1 MTGTT
6 KWIGEFD
13 LLRGFAILGIV
24 VIHSFSYYNTIDPS
38 DLIVPV
44 ASYIT
49 HLADFGVPVFFFVS
63 AYVLTLRYFNEM
75 DLKNFYRK
83 RLSVIV
89 LPYLAFSA
97 LYIVYNFMTISEYS
111 ASRAAWDVVLFNA
124 TGIFWFIAVLLQLYL
139 LFPLLTRWQRSSERR
154 GRGWEML
161 AVSTFAYIVW
171 YLFLLEPTAAAIGSI
186 AQPVPDFG
194 EIVASRIFI
203 GYLPFFALGMWAQ
216 RSPSWESMVTKLGS
230 MVLLPVAL
238 LLAGVLTLLGSGPWW
253 ALVVLP
259 FTVVM
264 LGQLYR
270 LSRWVMGR
278 RSVADRVFRTMGTY
292 AYGIYLAHMLVIAV
306 VVNRLWAVGI
316 FADQAVFYI
325 LLLVGTVA
333 LSIAALF
340 VLNLLPFGTML
351 TGVRTK
357 GGLRKRSP
365 ELREARQRQ

>member
-1 MTGTT
+1 MMTTT
-6 KWIGEFD
+6 KGWIGEFD

-24 VIHSFSYYNTIDPS
+24 VIHSFSYYNTIDPGN
-38 DLIVPV
+38 LIVPV
-44 ASYIT
+44 ASYLT

-63 AYVLTLRYFNEM
+63 AFVLTLRYFDVTNV
-75 DLKNFYRK
+75 KGFYRR

-97 LYIVYNFMTISEYS
+97 LYIIYNFMIVPDYT
-111 ASRAAWDVVLFNA
+111 ATRAVWDIVLFNT

-139 LFPLLTRWQRSSERR
+139 IFPLLTRWQRSSERR

-161 AVSTFAYIVW
+161 AISTAAYVVW
-171 YLFLLEPTAAAIGSI
+171 YLFLLEPTAAVIDSI

-194 EIVASRIFI
+194 DIVASRIFI
-203 GYLPFFALGMWAQ
+203 GYLPFFALGIWAQ
-216 RSPSWESMVTKLGS
+216 RSSSWGSWVERLGS
-230 MVLLPVAL
+230 LALLPAAL
-238 LLAGVLTLLGSGPWW
+238 LLAGLLTFLGSGAWW

-270 LSRWVMGR
+270 LSRWLMAR
-278 RSVADRVFRTMGTY
+278 RGAVDRAIRMMGTY
-292 AYGIYLAHMLVIAV
+292 AYGIYLSHMIIIAV
-306 VVNRLWAVGI
+306 LVNRLWAVGI

-325 LLLVGTVA
+325 ILLVGTVV
-333 LSIAALF
+333 LSIAVLF

-351 TGVRTK
+351 TGVRA
-357 GGLRKRSP
+357 GRRSRKVDAGRT
-365 ELREARQRQ
+365 EGRA